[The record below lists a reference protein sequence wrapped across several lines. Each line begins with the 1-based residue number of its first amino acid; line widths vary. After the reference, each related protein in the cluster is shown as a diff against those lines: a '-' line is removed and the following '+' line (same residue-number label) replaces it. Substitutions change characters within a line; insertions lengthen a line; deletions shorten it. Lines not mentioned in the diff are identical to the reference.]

1 MRSLHQLDG
10 FVPLTKSKLTTCA
23 LLRKSTRTRTF
34 EAESLCCGKQLNHVH
49 NVSPEN
55 ISPRLCHLHGGLHQ
69 DDHRIQAGHKRRL
82 RNGGPHPSFGEP
94 DSSGDGRKH
103 CCGQVHVHQ
112 DGDFIIHD
120 RSKLDC
126 HQFYRTYIRDG
137 CSWILGILT
146 RLVPLLN

>member
-1 MRSLHQLDG
+1 MQGEFNQPFSNIVIYRDIRFVVFPICVTRVNRVSESIEINKKLFMRSLHQLDG

-69 DDHRIQAGHKRRL
+69 D
-82 RNGGPHPSFGEP
+82 
-94 DSSGDGRKH
+94 
-103 CCGQVHVHQ
+103 
-112 DGDFIIHD
+112 HD
-120 RSKLDC
+120 
-126 HQFYRTYIRDG
+126 
-137 CSWILGILT
+137 
-146 RLVPLLN
+146 